1 MSHDSHQELAIH
13 PLNSV
18 EGSTL
23 LQRQQLARRTRLLT
37 AAVVILLLL
46 GGARTIFSR
55 MANAQTLQ
63 AQVNERAV
71 QPVKAFEVAPTKAAQ
86 SLTLPGT
93 LQGFIQSPVAARAGG
108 YLRKWHKDI
117 GSRVNKGELLAEID
131 TPELDQQLAQA
142 VAAQQQTASS
152 LELAR
157 STQERWEALRKRDA
171 VSQQELDERRSAFA
185 QAQSNLAA
193 AAANVDRLR
202 ELSRFKR
209 VVAPFSGVITRRN
222 VDVGDLI
229 DGSGRPLFLL
239 SQTDTLR
246 VYVNVPQAYAQL
258 VRKGQSATVTQ
269 DELMGQSFKGE
280 IARTAAAI
288 DAGTRTM
295 QVEIAL
301 PNKDGTLMPGAFVQ
315 VALRLPASATLS
327 VPGNTLLFR
336 PQGTRVALIDGQGTV
351 QLKAV
356 RLGRNM
362 GDRVEVLEGLAGG
375 EKLVLNP
382 PDSMAEG
389 DKVQIVADK
398 PAAPTVKAE
407 AKAKS

>member
-13 PLNSV
+13 PLNTV
-18 EGSTL
+18 EGTTL

-37 AAVVILLLL
+37 AGVVILLLL

-63 AQVNERAV
+63 AQVNERAA
-71 QPVKAFEVAPTKAAQ
+71 QPVKAYEVIPTKTAQ
-86 SLTLPGT
+86 TLTLPGS

-108 YLRKWHKDI
+108 YLRAWHKDI
-117 GSRVNKGELLAEID
+117 GSRVGKGELLAEID

-142 VAAQQQTASS
+142 IAAQQQTASS
-152 LELAR
+152 VELAR

-193 AAANVDRLR
+193 AKANVDRLR
-202 ELSRFKR
+202 ELSSFKH
-209 VVAPFSGVITRRN
+209 VVAPFAGVITRRN

-239 SQTDTLR
+239 SQTDALR

-258 VRKGQSATVTQ
+258 VRKGQPATVTQ

-295 QVEIAL
+295 QVEITL
-301 PNKDGTLMPGAFVQ
+301 PNKEGTLMPGAFVQ
-315 VALRLPASATLS
+315 VALRLPPSATLS

-336 PQGTRVALIDGQGTV
+336 PQGTRVALIDNQGLV

-356 RLGRNM
+356 RLGRNL

-375 EKLVLNP
+375 EKIVLNP

-398 PAAPTVKAE
+398 PTSTA